1 MIWTHQPAILTVLPA
16 KNSLW
21 EAARTYAQVTFPET
35 SLLEL
40 AFAQVISFPV
50 SLDPLPVS
58 LTLLTAPHLKPTQKS
73 LRRAYAPQEPP
84 WMTWTHQPAILTVLP
99 ADVSMSSMVVP

>member
-21 EAARTYAQVTFPET
+21 EAARMYAQVTFPET

-58 LTLLTAPHLKPTQKS
+58 LTLLTAPHLKSTQM
-73 LRRAYAPQEPP
+73 RQNCVCAPL
-84 WMTWTHQPAILTVLP
+84 ARI
-99 ADVSMSSMVVP
+99 SSVELDARMHALET